1 MHTLEDEDMEPVV
14 PPSQLQKSRQQKERV
29 RVLYEQDQMVKRVEE
44 LLRNFDAELRLVRHD
59 KMALDTHLMK
69 AELRQ
74 LTLYEEYL
82 LLKEFEKS
90 ERGLA
95 NKVEMKQQEK
105 IDMQS
110 KVSASQNFCE
120 LLDSRY
126 FILSP
131 SAFGLP
137 V

>member
-1 MHTLEDEDMEPVV
+1 MQGAKRAKVITEKLGTLEDVDMEAIG
-14 PPSQLQKSRQQKERV
+14 PPSALQKARQQKERL
-29 RVLYEQDQMVKRVEE
+29 RVLYEQDQLVNRVEMM
-44 LLRNFDAELRLVRHD
+44 LRNFDAELRLVRHD
-59 KMALDTHLMK
+59 KMVLDTHLMK

-105 IDMQS
+105 IDMQT
-110 KVSASQNFCE
+110 KV
-120 LLDSRY
+120 R
-126 FILSP
+126 
-131 SAFGLP
+131 
-137 V
+137 